1 MSFWYDRGVQK
12 IMQGLVDLDDNAT
25 TTIRVAMVS
34 AAYTPN
40 ETTHEFYSDITAN
53 VVGGTAYNTN
63 PALTNRSVDATGAF
77 DADDVSSNI
86 SSATQVTRLV
96 VYREGASAAASPL
109 LLLLD
114 TASAGLPFTPNGN
127 VQIVWDNGANKIA
140 RL

>member
-1 MSFWYDRGVQK
+1 MSFWYDKGVAK
-12 IMQGLVDLDDNAT
+12 IMRGEVDLNDNST
-25 TTIRVAMVS
+25 TNIRVAFVS
-34 AAYTPN
+34 AAYTPDEVN
-40 ETTHEFYSDITAN
+40 HEFYSSISGN

-63 PALTNRSVDATGAF
+63 PALTNRVVDDTGAL
-77 DADDVSSNI
+77 DADDINSSI

-96 VYREGASAAASPL
+96 VYKEGSSAADSPL

-127 VQIVWDNGANKIA
+127 VTITWDAGANKIA